1 MNVRTPILLI
11 AAVWTL
17 GAAPSARAQAL
28 SPERVQIALDA
39 TDRRIEQADAIA
51 STSPEPGAQA
61 EVAGAHETQSRART
75 AFAASRLKMSWQL
88 TFDARAHADRA
99 IALVKGLPDPDR
111 VLVQLERTRDILDR
125 VRSRVEGCTE
135 PRAHGM
141 VAVATTM
148 QEHAESA
155 QAAGRYLGAIE
166 LTMGARERAFRAL
179 RLCNLED
186 DLGASVE
193 QALRR
198 TDDVIAKAHDAVAA
212 APDARARESLAEAID
227 LEGKAIAEFRA
238 THYDPSL
245 RLTQTARALAHRATR
260 LSRGG

>member
-1 MNVRTPILLI
+1 MSIRAPFLLV

-28 SPERVQIALDA
+28 SPERVQIALDV
-39 TDRRIEQADAIA
+39 TDRRIEQADAIV

-61 EVAGAHETQSRART
+61 EVAAAHDTQSRART
-75 AFAASRLKMSWQL
+75 AFAASRLKMSFQL
-88 TFDARAHADRA
+88 TFDARNHADHA
-99 IALVKGLPDPDR
+99 IGLVKGLPDPDR

-125 VRSRVEGCTE
+125 VRSRIGPCTE

-141 VAVATTM
+141 VAVATSM
-148 QEHAESA
+148 QEHAEAA
-155 QAAGRYLGAIE
+155 QTAGRYLGAIE
-166 LTMGARERAFRAL
+166 LTMSARERAFRAL

-198 TDDVIAKAHDAVAA
+198 TDDVIAKARHAVAVS
-212 APDARARESLAEAID
+212 PDERARQSLAEAID
-227 LEGKAIAEFRA
+227 LESKAIAEFRA
-238 THYDPSL
+238 THYDASL

>member
-1 MNVRTPILLI
+1 MRIRPQVLLVAALWSI
-11 AAVWTL
+11 AA
-17 GAAPSARAQAL
+17 APEARAQAL
-28 SPERVQIALDA
+28 TPERVQIALDA
-39 TDRRIEQADAIA
+39 TDRRIEQADAMAAA
-51 STSPEPGAQA
+51 SSDPRAQA
-61 EVAGAHETQSRART
+61 ELSAAHDTQSRART
-75 AFAASRLKMSWQL
+75 AFAASQLRMSFQL
-88 TFDARAHADRA
+88 TFDARNHADRA

-125 VRSRVEGCTE
+125 VRTRVEECTE

-186 DLGASVE
+186 DMSASVE

-212 APDARARESLAEAID
+212 APSDRARQALAEATD
-227 LEGKAIAEFRA
+227 LEGKAQSEYRA
-238 THYDPSL
+238 GHYDPSL
-245 RLTQTARALAHRATR
+245 RLTQTARAMAHRAVR